1 MAACG
6 IRNVTPAIHPTNE
19 NPRPQT
25 AQTGDNLACDED
37 LLAQAWQID
46 GQAEAPDTNA
56 IGDLARRK
64 YGNPEWIYRRP

>member
-1 MAACG
+1 MKTLDHSLPKPG
-6 IRNVTPAIHPTNE
+6 TTWRVTRICLPKRE
-19 NPRPQT
+19 QT
-25 AQTGDNLACDED
+25 
-37 LLAQAWQID
+37 D